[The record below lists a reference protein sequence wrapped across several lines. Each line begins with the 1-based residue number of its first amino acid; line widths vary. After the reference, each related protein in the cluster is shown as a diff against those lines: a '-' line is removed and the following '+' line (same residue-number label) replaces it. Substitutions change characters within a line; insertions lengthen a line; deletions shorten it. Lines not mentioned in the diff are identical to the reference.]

1 MKRYATISVL
11 REVKEILEKHKGD
24 QDWSSF
30 LLKLLTEA
38 RELKARVSFEELRR
52 TLSDEDLEGV
62 LRSSK
67 EFRERFKLG

>member
-1 MKRYATISVL
+1 MKRYVTISVL

-38 RELKARVSFEELRR
+38 RELKARVSFEESRR
-52 TLSDEDLEGV
+52 TLSDEDLEGI

-67 EFRERFKLG
+67 EFREGV

>member
-1 MKRYATISVL
+1 MRRYATISVL
-11 REVKEILEKHKGD
+11 REVKEILKKHKGD

-52 TLSDEDLEGV
+52 TLSDEDLEGI
-62 LRSSK
+62 LRSSR
-67 EFRERFKLG
+67 EFREGFKLR